1 MKCNYDIYFNKD
13 KLLNKLN
20 TEKKLVEKFKKI
32 YIQIFKIIRIINI
45 KKLFITL
52 FIK

>member
-20 TEKKLVEKFKKI
+20 TEKKLVEKFKKNL
-32 YIQIFKIIRIINI
+32 YSNFQNNKNH
-45 KKLFITL
+45 
-52 FIK
+52 